1 MLISTLVYRWS
12 LVISTMGCSLE
23 PGENFSFRGREFLTA
38 LKDRPGL
45 ASGPMYGV

>member
-1 MLISTLVYRWS
+1 MVISTLVYRGL
-12 LVISTMGCSLE
+12 LVISTIGCSLE
-23 PGENFSFRGREFLTA
+23 PGENLSFRGREFLKA